1 VADRTPTPPTR
12 SPSAPERRPG
22 IDAASGNGEASAGP
36 PHARRAY
43 PAGVLD
49 DLERLADLRD
59 RGAVTEEEFQRMKRE
74 LLDRM

>member
-1 VADRTPTPPTR
+1 MAVTR
-12 SPSAPERRPG
+12 ERRSG
-22 IDAASGNGEASAGP
+22 IDVAFTYGAASAGP

-49 DLERLADLRD
+49 DLERLANLRD
-59 RGAVTEEEFQRMKRE
+59 RGAVTEEEFQRMKRD